1 MKGML
6 SHRARVAMGAG
17 PAARGEGESAVERI
31 GRPAAPLP
39 RPAAPQPRPAA
50 PEPRPSPELLASL
63 RHHLLGGE
71 THYPDR
77 PGMAE
82 LRRRVGAALPGA
94 GYPERGP
101 DGVLITAGEGESLF
115 VTLLGLGTPLEI
127 CLYGPGGHRH
137 RSLLKWMG
145 VRAVEP
151 GSRDGDGATDPEIH
165 LIGDRLFGAAGAGD
179 PLEAPVASS
188 DPGPT
193 WDAEARSNA
202 YAASD
207 PIVIG
212 SLDGLADMRPFRL
225 GFVAAPPEV
234 LANITKWKQASSICS
249 PAPSQR
255 AALRALGVLP

>member
-39 RPAAPQPRPAA
+39 RPAA
-50 PEPRPSPELLASL
+50 ELLASL

-115 VTLLGLGTPLEI
+115 VTLLGLGTPPEI
-127 CLYGPGGHRH
+127 RLYGLGGHRH
-137 RSLLKWMG
+137 DSLLQWMG
-145 VRAVEP
+145 VCAVEP
-151 GSRDGDGATDPEIH
+151 GSRDGDSATDPEIH
-165 LIGDRLFGAAGAGD
+165 LIGDRLFGVAGVRQDAAEHAVPNDARPIPGA
-179 PLEAPVASS
+179 
-188 DPGPT
+188 
-193 WDAEARSNA
+193 R
-202 YAASD
+202 AALAD
-207 PIVIG
+207 TIVIG
-212 SLDGLADMRPFRL
+212 TLDGLADMRPFRL

-255 AALRALGVLP
+255 AALRALGVRP

>member
-1 MKGML
+1 MKGAGEVGAVDAAL
-6 SHRARVAMGAG
+6 SRRARVAVEAVRAG
-17 PAARGEGESAVERI
+17 WGDPAHA
-31 GRPAAPLP
+31 AAPLP
-39 RPAAPQPRPAA
+39 HPAAPH
-50 PEPRPSPELLASL
+50 PRPSPALLASL

-77 PGMAE
+77 PGMAD

-115 VTLLGLGTPLEI
+115 VTLLGLGTPPEI
-127 CLYGPGGHRH
+127 RLSGPGARRH
-137 RSLLKWMG
+137 GNLLKWMG
-145 VRAVEP
+145 VRAIEP
-151 GSRDGDGATDPEIH
+151 GSRDGDSASDPEIH
-165 LIGDRLFGAAGAGD
+165 LIGDRLFGAAVARQD
-179 PLEAPVASS
+179 AAKDAAPNDARPIPDARAPLP
-188 DPGPT
+188 
-193 WDAEARSNA
+193 DA
-202 YAASD
+202 
-207 PIVIG
+207 IVIG
-212 SLDGLADMRPFRL
+212 TLDGLADMRPFRL

>member
-1 MKGML
+1 MRGAGEVGAVDAAL
-6 SHRARVAMGAG
+6 SRRARVAVEAVRAG
-17 PAARGEGESAVERI
+17 WGDPAHA
-31 GRPAAPLP
+31 AAPLP
-39 RPAAPQPRPAA
+39 HPAAPHPA
-50 PEPRPSPELLASL
+50 LLASL

-77 PGMAE
+77 PGMAD

-115 VTLLGLGTPLEI
+115 VTLLGLGTPPEI
-127 CLYGPGGHRH
+127 CLYGPGARRH
-137 RSLLKWMG
+137 GNLLKWMG
-145 VRAVEP
+145 VRAIEP
-151 GSRDGDGATDPEIH
+151 GSREGDSGSDPEIH
-165 LIGDRLFGAAGAGD
+165 LIGDRLFGAAV
-179 PLEAPVASS
+179 VAEGLDSH
-188 DPGPT
+188 
-193 WDAEARSNA
+193 
-202 YAASD
+202 AAHD
-207 PIVIG
+207 TIVIG
-212 SLDGLADMRPFRL
+212 TLDGLADMRPFRL